1 MLKDELLKE
10 VEVTK
15 GRLEIVEDRIKE
27 LREEKGNLLL
37 KKERLEE
44 AALCLDKEEEPTEG
58 DKEDDK

>member
-15 GRLEIVEDRIKE
+15 GRLEIVEENIKK

-37 KKERLEE
+37 KKQRLEE
-44 AALCLDKEEEPTEG
+44 AAMCLDKEEEPTE
-58 DKEDDK
+58 DEKKEG